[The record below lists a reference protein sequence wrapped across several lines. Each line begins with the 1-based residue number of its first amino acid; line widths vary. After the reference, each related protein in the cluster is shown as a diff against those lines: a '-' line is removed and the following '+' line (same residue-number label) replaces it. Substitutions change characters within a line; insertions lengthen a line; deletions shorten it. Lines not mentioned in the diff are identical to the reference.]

1 MYVYLQ
7 KTEFAYK
14 ASDFPYFS
22 SFGPNIKPDLIKFT
36 VCLVFYLIF
45 FLKSLK
51 SLINREDFC
60 NLQLFP
66 SKSLIN
72 MGIF

>member
-36 VCLVFYLIF
+36 VCLVFHLFF
-45 FLKSLK
+45 FLEIIKKS
-51 SLINREDFC
+51 NR
-60 NLQLFP
+60 
-66 SKSLIN
+66 
-72 MGIF
+72 

>member
-22 SFGPNIKPDLIKFT
+22 SFGQNIKPDPIKFT
-36 VCLVFYLIF
+36 VLSN
-45 FLKSLK
+45 FLLEIIKKSN
-51 SLINREDFC
+51 I
-60 NLQLFP
+60 
-66 SKSLIN
+66 
-72 MGIF
+72 

>member
-51 SLINREDFC
+51 NLKDREDFC
-60 NLQLFP
+60 NLKFLHW
-66 SKSLIN
+66 KS
-72 MGIF
+72 

>member
-22 SFGPNIKPDLIKFT
+22 SFGPNIKPVSSICTSVHREGVDPSSMEGVLDLSDHISVRT
-36 VCLVFYLIF
+36 
-45 FLKSLK
+45 
-51 SLINREDFC
+51 
-60 NLQLFP
+60 LF
-66 SKSLIN
+66 SAEN
-72 MGIF
+72 D